1 VEDLA
6 VNTILIFDLQMINEF
21 VNNNYTSEGFGL
33 QRFEDDLS
41 WVSTQLVEVLTYS
54 LSVFAQSLDLL
65 AWSVEKLVQSTDVL
79 S

>member
-1 VEDLA
+1 MEDLA